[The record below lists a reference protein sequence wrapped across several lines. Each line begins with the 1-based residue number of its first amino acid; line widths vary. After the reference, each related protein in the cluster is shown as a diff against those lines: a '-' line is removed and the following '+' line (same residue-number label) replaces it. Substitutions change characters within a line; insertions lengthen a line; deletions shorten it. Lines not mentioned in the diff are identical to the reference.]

1 MTQVLRIFSR
11 LNIGGP
17 SLHEIHLS
25 AGLVTHGFKT
35 RLVVGQADE
44 HEGDFL
50 DLARARGVTLE
61 IFPELGRAIRPG
73 NDVRAFFKLYRLI
86 AGRGRPSFTPIP
98 RKPERWGASRHDWH
112 VCQLWFIRITAM
124 FCRVTFI
131 PSSAPSFA
139 EWNKP

>member
-17 SLHEIHLS
+17 ALHVIHLS

-50 DLARARGVTLE
+50 DLARARGVNLE

-73 NDVRAFFKLYRLI
+73 NDVRAFFKLYRLMRRERPAIVHTHTAKAGALEFIDVIVSTRNI
-86 AGRGRPSFTPIP
+86 AMGNLQRLLPGLNAAF
-98 RKPERWGASRHDWH
+98 
-112 VCQLWFIRITAM
+112 VQ
-124 FCRVTFI
+124 
-131 PSSAPSFA
+131 
-139 EWNKP
+139 